1 MIVSGNKNRF
11 VVWVLLLS
19 FSFIL
24 GWQAVSL
31 GYLEPKPLFS
41 FGGDGSVVVKDAEES
56 VNMSLFWLI
65 WNEMNSK
72 YVEDAPISEED
83 RVYGA
88 VKGLV
93 KAYGDP
99 YTTFMTPGETDDFN
113 ASLDG
118 TLEGI
123 GAEITLEDELLTIVT
138 PLKNSPAEKAGLLPK
153 DIIQKIDGE
162 DTDDLTI
169 FEAVAKIRGEKG
181 TPVVLTI
188 YRSTV
193 TLPFEVSITRD
204 SIDIDSVTVEKLDDG
219 ITYLSV
225 NRFNDKTNEQFGKA
239 VSEIILEDPKGLIV
253 DLRFNGGGYLDIAV
267 ELLSY
272 LLPSDTD
279 AVVIKERGQE
289 DEKMKTN
296 GNPKIL
302 NVPLVVLM
310 NEGSASA
317 SEIVAGAIQ
326 DHERG
331 IVMGTKS
338 FGKGSVQE
346 VESFNDGSSLRL
358 TIAKWYTPKGRSID
372 HVGLDPD
379 VVVELT
385 EEDLANEYDSQK
397 GKALEYLLGL

>member
-1 MIVSGNKNRF
+1 MYEQGSKNRF
-11 VVWVLLLS
+11 FVWAAVLA

-24 GWQAVSL
+24 GWQAVAF
-31 GYLEPKPLFS
+31 GYLDAKPLFT
-41 FGGDGSVVVKDAEES
+41 FGGDGSIVVRDYEES
-56 VNMSLFWLI
+56 VDMSLFWLI
-65 WNEMNSK
+65 WSEMNDK
-72 YVEDAPISEED
+72 YVEESPVNDED
-83 RVYGA
+83 RLYGA

-93 KAYGDP
+93 KSYDDP
-99 YTTFMTPGETDDFN
+99 YTTFMTPSETDEFN
-113 ASLDG
+113 NSLDG

-123 GAEITLEDELLTIVT
+123 GAEITIEEDLLTIVT
-138 PLKNSPAEKAGLLPK
+138 PLKDSPAEKAGLLPK
-153 DIIQKIDGE
+153 DIIRKIDGE
-162 DTDDLTI
+162 PTDDLTI
-169 FEAVAKIRGEKG
+169 FEAVSKIRGEKG

-188 YRSTV
+188 FRNTA
-193 TLPFEVSITRD
+193 TLPFEVSIIRD
-204 SIDIDSVTVEKLDDG
+204 SINIDSVTVEKLDEG

-239 VSEIILEDPKGLIV
+239 VSDIILEDPKGLIV

-272 LLPSDTD
+272 LLPSDTE
-279 AVVIKERGQE
+279 AVVIKERGMV
-289 DEKMKTN
+289 DDKMKTN

-302 NVPLVVLM
+302 SVPLVVLI
-310 NEGSASA
+310 NGGSASA

-326 DHERG
+326 DHDRG

-346 VESFNDGSSLRL
+346 VEKFNDGSSLRL
-358 TIAKWYTPKGRSID
+358 TIAKWFTPKGRTID

-379 VVVELT
+379 VVVEIT
-385 EEDLANEYDSQK
+385 EDDLANEYDSQK